1 MFCKCGKLMTADER
15 YEIRGKIKHVKKVPQ
30 GVERSNLHL
39 VIKYP
44 VQPDIHKYKEVS
56 KHSDDIAEAHPF
68 DLMAFIFIIIILKL
82 LERLQAVAP
91 DLKEIAQQGDRE
103 VVKALYSLIADLI
116 NCNDD
121 GLVFTGAQ
129 IEGECNMSLYDLIFF
144 IRAYFDFI
152 KEIQEVKN

>member
-1 MFCKCGKLMTADER
+1 MAKMLDFNALQHPTLPITMKDANRTVV
-15 YEIRGKIKHVKKVPQ
+15 H
-30 GVERSNLHL
+30 
-39 VIKYP
+39 
-44 VQPDIHKYKEVS
+44 
-56 KHSDDIAEAHPF
+56 IAPPNV
-68 DLMAFIFIIIILKL
+68 KL

-103 VVKALYSLIADLI
+103 VVKALYSLVADLI

-152 KEIQEVKN
+152 KEIQDAKN